1 MEASVFKSINALVLG
16 LTLSTVA
23 VAQDDLPAPP
33 PEDALPV
40 PTLDIDRIPPRSSY
54 EFAVQ
59 FSYGTVTY
67 WRDYVPPW
75 IGFGLRGGW
84 GRNLGVSGAH
94 RLGPSLTVVAEG
106 PVGVHTS
113 VAVEPHLAWDFVGDK
128 GLLLGAGVGPA
139 LMVHSRS
146 DTVGGETAFGV
157 APGAAVRLGWSQTF
171 SRVGRRL
178 FVFLEPKIRYVD
190 GAPNPLV
197 AIAIGSGRGK

>member
-1 MEASVFKSINALVLG
+1 MLKTIATVLLG
-16 LTLSTVA
+16 LGLSA
-23 VAQDDLPAPP
+23 GALAQDDLPAPP
-33 PEDALPV
+33 PEDALPI
-40 PTLDIDRIPPRSSY
+40 PTLDIDRIPPRTSY

-75 IGFGLRGGW
+75 IGFGFRGGW
-84 GRNLGVSGAH
+84 GRNLGVSGDH
-94 RLGPSLTVVAEG
+94 RLGPAFTLTAEG

-113 VAVEPHLAWDFVGDK
+113 VALEPHLAWDHVGDK
-128 GLLLGAGVGPA
+128 GLMLGAGVGPA
-139 LMVHSRS
+139 LMWHSRS
-146 DTVGGETAFGV
+146 DTIGGENAFGV

-178 FVFLEPKIRYVD
+178 FVFIEPKIRYVD

-197 AIAIGSGRGK
+197 ALAVGSGRGK